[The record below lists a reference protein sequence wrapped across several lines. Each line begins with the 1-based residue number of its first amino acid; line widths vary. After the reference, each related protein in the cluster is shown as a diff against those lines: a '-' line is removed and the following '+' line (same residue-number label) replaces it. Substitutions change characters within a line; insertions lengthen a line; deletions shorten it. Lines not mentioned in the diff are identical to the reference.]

1 MFSFFK
7 GKNVDERVP
16 IISET
21 PTSPSL
27 VPSAPPP
34 AGAPPLAPPT
44 PQGSEKSGGP
54 LSQFQKSYQQQYRV
68 TSANN
73 VSRAGSGLGGNPH
86 INPNTGGTNSAEG
99 SGTALAEVM
108 FTMRLI
114 NLLACTGAIT
124 VEILFLLGRLIFHPA
139 RAVLSA
145 YLCFFASLLC
155 CFELH
160 TPWITQI
167 IEEQFG
173 MLQHPI
179 SRSFFLFLMVGLCW
193 GQGTGI
199 LELALG
205 CVFLFNGFY
214 TIYTFIR
221 YPEYRR
227 MHDEMPQRDLMAMA
241 REKATEYAWA
251 NPEQA
256 NKVVGET
263 SSFIHHLTV

>member
-1 MFSFFK
+1 M
-7 GKNVDERVP
+7 V
-16 IISET
+16 SET
-21 PTSPSL
+21 PTSPPL

-44 PQGSEKSGGP
+44 PQGSEKSGGA
-54 LSQFQKSYQQQYRV
+54 LAQFQKSYQQQYKAKQQRQG
-68 TSANN
+68 NN
-73 VSRAGSGLGGNPH
+73 IPRGGGLGGNAN
-86 INPNTGGTNSAEG
+86 INPNTGETNSAQG
-99 SGTALAEVM
+99 AGTALAEVV
-108 FTMRLI
+108 FTIRVI
-114 NLLACTGAIT
+114 NLMACSVAILL
-124 VEILFLLGRLIFHPA
+124 EILFLMGRLIFHPA

-160 TPWITQI
+160 TPWVSRI

-179 SRSFFLFLMVGLCW
+179 SRSFFIFLIVGLCW

-205 CVFLFNGFY
+205 GVFLFNAFY
-214 TIYTFIR
+214 TIFAFIR

-227 MHDEMPQRDLMAMA
+227 MNDEIPQRDLISAA
-241 REKATEYAWA
+241 REQATGYAWA
-251 NPEQA
+251 NPDQA

-263 SSFIHHLTV
+263 SSFIQHLTV